1 MALGEKNIVRLAR
14 THHNYTAP
22 YVKLLTATTLAIQ
35 SILHL
40 YEQASGQNINRGNTN
55 VFFSSNTLAQTQEVI
70 ITFLGVPAIQRYEQY
85 LGFPSLV
92 GHAKKKSFSIIKER
106 IWKKLKRWKEKL
118 LSQVGREILVKAMI
132 QAIPTYTMS
141 CFKLPKGLIKDIESL
156 IRKL

>member
-1 MALGEKNIVRLAR
+1 M
-14 THHNYTAP
+14 
-22 YVKLLTATTLAIQ
+22 IQ

-70 ITFLGVPAIQRYEQY
+70 ITFLGVLAIQRYEQY

-92 GHAKKKSFSIIKER
+92 GHAKKKSFRIIKER

-118 LSQVGREILVKAMI
+118 LSKVGCEILIKTVI

-141 CFKLPKGLIKDIESL
+141 FLNSL
-156 IRKL
+156 KISNL

>member
-1 MALGEKNIVRLAR
+1 M
-14 THHNYTAP
+14 
-22 YVKLLTATTLAIQ
+22 KLLPTTTPVIQ

-40 YEQASGQNINRGNTN
+40 YEQASGQNINRGDTN

-70 ITFLGVPAIQRYEQY
+70 ITFLGVLAIQRYEQY

-92 GHAKKKSFSIIKER
+92 GHVKKKSFRIIKEK

-118 LSQVGREILVKAMI
+118 LSKVGCEILIKTVI

-141 CFKLPKGLIKDIESL
+141 CFKLPKGLTKDIESL
-156 IRKL
+156 IIKF